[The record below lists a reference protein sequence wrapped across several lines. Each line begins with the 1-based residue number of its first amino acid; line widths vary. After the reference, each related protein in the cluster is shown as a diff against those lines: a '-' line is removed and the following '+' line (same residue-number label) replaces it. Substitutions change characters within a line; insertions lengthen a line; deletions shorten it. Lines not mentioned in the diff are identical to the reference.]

1 MHYLNAYLCSI
12 EFNEIQNPMKRVL
25 FILFCFTTLVQ
36 AQIPTNKREVMQQ
49 FLSGTLDESY
59 VPAAFFMHFGKDA
72 RTGEKAI
79 DAHLRYFLST
89 GMDFVKI
96 QFEQGYGRIRIEKPE
111 DWELIKPLPS
121 DFFTPTL
128 EIIKYIYDIAGANAM
143 ILPTVY
149 SPLQMLIQS
158 VGDKT
163 VIAYAKTEPERVKKA
178 LEYFTKALIG
188 YVKACKKIGV
198 DGFYTHT
205 QGGEIKFYEVPGF
218 FETFVKPYDIRVM
231 QECNTQTQFNILHI
245 CDYEGKYDDLT
256 RFVSYPG
263 QIINAPCEVAD
274 QPFSLQACE
283 QLFKRPAMGG
293 LYRKGAILKGSSD
306 EIAKEIYELKKT
318 LKGKRFILGADCTIL
333 PQTPMNNIRT
343 AIKTS
348 HHTCNIE

>member
-1 MHYLNAYLCSI
+1 
-12 EFNEIQNPMKRVL
+12 MKRLL
-25 FILFCFTTLVQ
+25 FTLFCFATLAQ
-36 AQIPTNKREVMQQ
+36 AQIPTNKREIMQQ
-49 FLSGTLDESY
+49 FLSGTLDEEY

-72 RTGEKAI
+72 RIGEKAI

-96 QFEQGYGRIRIEKPE
+96 QFEQGYGRIRIDKSE
-111 DWELIKPLPS
+111 DWEQIKPLPA

-128 EIIKYIYDIAGANAM
+128 EIVKGIYDIAGANAM

-149 SPLQMLIQS
+149 SPFQMLIQS
-158 VGDKT
+158 VGAKT
-163 VIAYAKTEPERVKKA
+163 VMAYAQTEPERVKKA
-178 LEYFTKALIG
+178 LEYFTEAIIR
-188 YVKACKKIGV
+188 YVIACKNIGV
-198 DGFYTHT
+198 DGFYTPT
-205 QGGEIKFYEVPGF
+205 QGGESKFYIIPGF

-231 QECNTQTQFNILHI
+231 QECNDGTLFNILHI

-274 QPFSLQACE
+274 QTFSLQACE

-293 LYRKGAILKGSSD
+293 LYRKGVILEGSSD
-306 EIAKEIYELKKT
+306 EVAKEIYELKKS

-333 PQTPMNNIRT
+333 SQTPMDNIRT

-348 HHTCNIE
+348 HHTRNIA

>member
-1 MHYLNAYLCSI
+1 
-12 EFNEIQNPMKRVL
+12 
-25 FILFCFTTLVQ
+25 
-36 AQIPTNKREVMQQ
+36 
-49 FLSGTLDESY
+49 
-59 VPAAFFMHFGKDA
+59 
-72 RTGEKAI
+72 
-79 DAHLRYFLST
+79 
-89 GMDFVKI
+89 
-96 QFEQGYGRIRIEKPE
+96 
-111 DWELIKPLPS
+111 
-121 DFFTPTL
+121 
-128 EIIKYIYDIAGANAM
+128 M

-198 DGFYTHT
+198 DGFYTPT
-205 QGGEIKFYEVPGF
+205 KGGDIKFYEVPGF

-333 PQTPMNNIRT
+333 PQTPMDNIRT